1 MNINPQAASLV
12 NQEVQRAAVTKADLE
27 AAKAEQQRALEVEQM
42 LNRLEIHRITPDKEL
57 PKMEFLFRLFH
68 KPCFPRGEL
77 VALSGK
83 AKSGK
88 TFVSSILMAL
98 SYRSQVLSVER
109 IEPKRLHVLWYDTE
123 QSEESTQDILRNRII
138 PMVMGHTDKKG
149 HTETTETT
157 ESSEKESKTLMDM
170 MESFDIFNVRAEG
183 YDQRLVMLE
192 AAVHHYKPDLVILD
206 GIRDLVADINDGVV
220 AQDCIERL
228 MHLASDE
235 RCCIVCVLHQN
246 KSVEDRNLR
255 GWIGTELKNKA
266 FEVYECSKSSE
277 RIFTW
282 GQTDTRKYDI
292 LDTLKF
298 AVNDEGIP
306 YLCSE
311 EQLKEAM
318 FQAQKKAAGNRQND
332 GKALAPFNPK
342 YVLGKEGRKTIFDLP
357 ALFAA
362 CMEKGVAYYQD
373 ALQTKLSM
381 ESNIMTEHILGEQI
395 QKAVTDGIIL
405 QSVSPLNGK
414 KIFMLRAGSPS
425 TGSGTANEG
434 VQLQGAVGEPVEPQ
448 APIQQSLNFASDDE
462 TR

>member
-1 MNINPQAASLV
+1 MNINPKTASLA
-12 NQEVQRAAVTKADLE
+12 QQDVQHAAMTQADIEKARQ
-27 AAKAEQQRALEVEQM
+27 AEQHALEVDQM
-42 LNRLEIHRITPDKEL
+42 LSRLEKRRITPSKEL

-98 SYRSQVLSVER
+98 SFRSQVLSVER

-123 QSEESTQDILRNRII
+123 QSEESTQDILRSRII
-138 PMVMGHTDKKG
+138 PMTGIAEDQFPI
-149 HTETTETT
+149 
-157 ESSEKESKTLMDM
+157 DQ
-170 MESFDIFNVRAEG
+170 FDVFNVRPEG
-183 YDQRLVMLE
+183 YANRLPMLE
-192 AAVHHYKPDLVILD
+192 AAVHHYHPDLVVLD
-206 GIRDLVADINDGVV
+206 GIRDLVADINDGIV

-228 MHLASDE
+228 MHLASEE
-235 RCCIVCVLHQN
+235 RCCIVCILHQN

-282 GQTDTRKYDI
+282 SQTDTRKYDI

-298 AVNDEGIP
+298 AVDDDGIP

-318 FQAQKKAAGNRQND
+318 FNAQKKVVEQRQRE
-332 GKALAPFNPK
+332 GGPTKLAPFNPK
-342 YVLGKEGRKTIFDLP
+342 YVDGKDNHKTVFKIRE
-357 ALFAA
+357 LFTD
-362 CMEKGVAYYQD
+362 CMESGKQYYED
-373 ALQTKLSM
+373 ELLNCIGLAA
-381 ESNIMTEHILGEQI
+381 NI
-395 QKAVTDGIIL
+395 VTDKILAEQLARALREGIIL
-405 QSVSPLNGK
+405 QSVSALNGK
-414 KIFMLRAGSPS
+414 KIFILRQDQDPSP
-425 TGSGTANEG
+425 TQTE
-434 VQLQGAVGEPVEPQ
+434 
-448 APIQQSLNFASDDE
+448 INFDDNA
-462 TR
+462 RPF

>member
-1 MNINPQAASLV
+1 MNINPQTASLA
-12 NQEVQRAAVTKADLE
+12 QQDVQHAAMTQADIEKARQ
-27 AAKAEQQRALEVEQM
+27 AEQHALEVEQM
-42 LNRLEIHRITPDKEL
+42 LSRLEKRRITPSKEL

-98 SYRSQVLSVER
+98 SFRSQVLSVER

-123 QSEESTQDILRNRII
+123 QSEESTQDILRSRII
-138 PMVMGHTDKKG
+138 PMTGIAEDQFPI
-149 HTETTETT
+149 
-157 ESSEKESKTLMDM
+157 DQ
-170 MESFDIFNVRAEG
+170 FDVFNVRPEG
-183 YDQRLVMLE
+183 YANRLPMLE
-192 AAVHHYKPDLVILD
+192 AAVHHYHPDLVVLD
-206 GIRDLVADINDGVV
+206 GIRDLVADINDGIV

-228 MHLASDE
+228 MHLASEE
-235 RCCIVCVLHQN
+235 RCCIVCILHQN

-282 GQTDTRKYDI
+282 SQTDTRKYDI

-298 AVNDEGIP
+298 AVDDDGIP

-318 FQAQKKAAGNRQND
+318 FNAQKKVVEQRQRE
-332 GKALAPFNPK
+332 GGPTKLAPFNPK
-342 YVLGKEGRKTIFDLP
+342 YVDGKDNHKTVFKIRE
-357 ALFAA
+357 LFTD
-362 CMEKGVAYYQD
+362 CMESGKQYYED
-373 ALQTKLSM
+373 ELLNCIGLAA
-381 ESNIMTEHILGEQI
+381 NI
-395 QKAVTDGIIL
+395 VTDKILAEQLSRALREGIIL
-405 QSVSPLNGK
+405 QSVSALNGK
-414 KIFMLRAGSPS
+414 KIFILRQDQDPSP
-425 TGSGTANEG
+425 TQTE
-434 VQLQGAVGEPVEPQ
+434 
-448 APIQQSLNFASDDE
+448 INFDDNA
-462 TR
+462 RPF

>member
-1 MNINPQAASLV
+1 
-12 NQEVQRAAVTKADLE
+12 
-27 AAKAEQQRALEVEQM
+27 
-42 LNRLEIHRITPDKEL
+42 
-57 PKMEFLFRLFH
+57 
-68 KPCFPRGEL
+68 
-77 VALSGK
+77 
-83 AKSGK
+83 
-88 TFVSSILMAL
+88 
-98 SYRSQVLSVER
+98 
-109 IEPKRLHVLWYDTE
+109 
-123 QSEESTQDILRNRII
+123 
-138 PMVMGHTDKKG
+138 
-149 HTETTETT
+149 
-157 ESSEKESKTLMDM
+157 MDM
-170 MESFDIFNVRAEG
+170 MDSFDIFNVRAEG

-235 RCCIVCVLHQN
+235 RCCIVCILHQN
-246 KSVEDRNLR
+246 KSMEDRNLR

-318 FQAQKKAAGNRQND
+318 FQAQKKAAEDRQTG

-342 YVLGKEGRKTIFDLP
+342 YVLGKDGRKTIFDLP
-357 ALFAA
+357 SLFKAV
-362 CMEKGVAYYQD
+362 MDEGVEYYD
-373 ALQTKLSM
+373 DNLRSKISL
-381 ESNIMTEHILGEQI
+381 ESNIVTDHILAEQI
-395 QKAVTDGIIL
+395 QKAVTDGILL

-414 KIFMLRAGSPS
+414 RIYMLHK
-425 TGSGTANEG
+425 
-434 VQLQGAVGEPVEPQ
+434 Q
-448 APIQQSLNFASDDE
+448 APPVPTQQSLNFEGNDK
-462 TR
+462 

>member
-1 MNINPQAASLV
+1 MNVNPQAASLV
-12 NQEVQRAAVTKADLE
+12 SQEVQRAAMTQADIQ
-27 AAKAEQQRALEVEQM
+27 AAKEAQQRALEEEQM
-42 LNRLEIHRITPDKEL
+42 LSRLEAHRITPDKEL

-123 QSEESTQDILRNRII
+123 QSEESTQDILRSRII
-138 PMVMGHTDKKG
+138 PMTGIAEDQFP
-149 HTETTETT
+149 
-157 ESSEKESKTLMDM
+157 MDI
-170 MESFDIFNVRAEG
+170 FDIFNVRAEG
-183 YDQRLVMLE
+183 YDQRLPLLE
-192 AAVHHYKPDLVILD
+192 SAVRHYHPDLVILD
-206 GIRDLVADINDGVV
+206 GIRDLIADINDGVV
-220 AQDCIERL
+220 AQACLDRL

-235 RCCIVCVLHQN
+235 RCCIVCILHQN

-298 AVNDEGIP
+298 AVNDDGIP

-318 FQAQKKAAGNRQND
+318 FQAQKKAAEDRQS
-332 GKALAPFNPK
+332 GGRALAPFNPK

-357 ALFAA
+357 SLFKAV
-362 CMEKGVAYYQD
+362 MNEGVEYYD
-373 ALQTKLSM
+373 DNLRSKISL
-381 ESNIMTEHILGEQI
+381 ESNIVTDHILTEQI
-395 QKAVTDGIIL
+395 QRALSDGILL

-414 KIFMLRAGSPS
+414 RVYMLRDTRGLSPACRQTEINFES
-425 TGSGTANEG
+425 NE
-434 VQLQGAVGEPVEPQ
+434 
-448 APIQQSLNFASDDE
+448 
-462 TR
+462 

>member
-1 MNINPQAASLV
+1 MNINPQAASLA
-12 NQEVQRAAVTKADLE
+12 QKDVQQAAMTQADIE
-27 AAKAEQQRALEVEQM
+27 AARKSEQHALEVQQM
-42 LNRLEIHRITPDKEL
+42 LSRLEERRITPSKEL

-98 SYRSQVLSVER
+98 SFRSQVLSVER

-138 PMVMGHTDKKG
+138 PMTGIPEDQFP
-149 HTETTETT
+149 
-157 ESSEKESKTLMDM
+157 MDI
-170 MESFDIFNVRAEG
+170 FDIFNVRAEG
-183 YDQRLVMLE
+183 YDQRLPMLE
-192 AAVHHYKPDLVILD
+192 AAVRHYHPDLVILD

-220 AQDCIERL
+220 AQECLERL

-235 RCCIVCVLHQN
+235 RCCIVCILHQN

-298 AVNDEGIP
+298 AVNDDGIP

-318 FQAQKKAAGNRQND
+318 FQAQKKVMEDRQSG
-332 GKALAPFNPK
+332 GKALVPFNPK
-342 YVLGKEGRKTIFDLP
+342 YVLGKENRKTIFDLP
-357 ALFAA
+357 ALFKAV
-362 CMEKGVAYYQD
+362 MDVGVQYYED
-373 ALQTKLSM
+373 NLRSKVSL
-381 ESNIMTEHILGEQI
+381 ESNIMTDHILAEQI
-395 QKAVTDGIIL
+395 KKAVADGIIL
-405 QSVSPLNGK
+405 QSVSALNGK
-414 KIFMLRAGSPS
+414 KIYMLNAQPS
-425 TGSGTANEG
+425 
-434 VQLQGAVGEPVEPQ
+434 L
-448 APIQQSLNFASDDE
+448 F
-462 TR
+462 

>member
-1 MNINPQAASLV
+1 MKINVEAAALV
-12 NQEVQRAAVTKADLE
+12 NQEVQRAALTKADIE
-27 AAKAEQQRALEVEQM
+27 KAKEEQQRALILELM
-42 LNRLEIHRITPDKEL
+42 LKRLETCRITPDKEL
-57 PKMEFLFRLFH
+57 PKMEVLFHLFH

-98 SYRSQVLSVER
+98 SFRSQVLSVER
-109 IEPKRLHVLWYDTE
+109 VEPERLHVLWYDTE

-138 PMVMGHTDKKG
+138 PMTGFAEDQFP
-149 HTETTETT
+149 
-157 ESSEKESKTLMDM
+157 MDI
-170 MESFDIFNVRAEG
+170 FDIFNVRAEG
-183 YDQRLVMLE
+183 YDQRLPMLE
-192 AAVHHYKPDLVILD
+192 AAVHHFHPDLVILD
-206 GIRDLVADINDGVV
+206 GIRDLVADINDGIV

-228 MHLASDE
+228 MHLASEE
-235 RCCIVCVLHQN
+235 RCCIVCILHQN

-282 GQTDTRKYDI
+282 SQTDTRKYDI

-298 AVNDEGIP
+298 AVNEEGIP

-311 EQLKEAM
+311 EQLKEAL
-318 FQAQKKAAGNRQND
+318 FQAQKKAAGDRQSG
-332 GKALAPFNPK
+332 GKTLAPFNPS

-357 ALFAA
+357 ALFKA
-362 CMEKGVAYYQD
+362 CMNEGVEYSEGD
-373 ALQTKLSM
+373 LRTKLSM
-381 ESNIMTEHILGEQI
+381 ESNIVTDRILDEQI
-395 QKAVTDGIIL
+395 SHAITDGILL

-414 KIFMLRAGSPS
+414 RVYMLRTDS
-425 TGSGTANEG
+425 
-434 VQLQGAVGEPVEPQ
+434 GAVV
-448 APIQQSLNFASDDE
+448 QQSLNFDSNDE
-462 TR
+462 PF

>member
-1 MNINPQAASLV
+1 MDAKNHHINPQAASLV
-12 NQEVQRAAVTKADLE
+12 SQEVQRAALTQADIQ
-27 AAKAEQQRALEVEQM
+27 AAKEAQQRALELEQM
-42 LNRLEIHRITPDKEL
+42 LSRLETHRITPDKEL

-98 SYRSQVLSVER
+98 SYRSQVLSLER

-138 PMVMGHTDKKG
+138 PMTGIAEDQFP
-149 HTETTETT
+149 
-157 ESSEKESKTLMDM
+157 MD
-170 MESFDIFNVRAEG
+170 SFDIFNVRAEG
-183 YDQRLVMLE
+183 YDQRLPMLE
-192 AAVHHYKPDLVILD
+192 AAVRHYHPDLVVLD

-228 MHLASDE
+228 MHLASEE
-235 RCCIVCVLHQN
+235 RCCIVCILHQN

-298 AVNDEGIP
+298 AVNDDGIP

-318 FQAQKKAAGNRQND
+318 FQAQKKAAEDRQSG
-332 GKALAPFNPK
+332 GKTLAPFNPK

-357 ALFAA
+357 SLLKAI
-362 CMEKGVAYYQD
+362 MDEGVEYYD
-373 ALQTKLSM
+373 DDLRAKLSL
-381 ESNIMTEHILGEQI
+381 ESNIMTDHILAEQI
-395 QKAVTDGIIL
+395 QRALSDGIIL
-405 QSVSPLNGK
+405 ETRSALNGK
-414 KIFMLRAGSPS
+414 KIYMLRE
-425 TGSGTANEG
+425 TCRQTE
-434 VQLQGAVGEPVEPQ
+434 
-448 APIQQSLNFASDDE
+448 LNFE
-462 TR
+462 

>member
-1 MNINPQAASLV
+1 MMNINPQAASLV
-12 NQEVQRAAVTKADLE
+12 TQEVQRAAMTQADMAAARE
-27 AAKAEQQRALEVEQM
+27 AQQRALEEEQM
-42 LNRLEIHRITPDKEL
+42 LSRLEARRITPDKEL
-57 PKMEFLFRLFH
+57 PKMEFLFQLFH

-98 SYRSQVLSVER
+98 SFRSQVLSVER
-109 IEPKRLHVLWYDTE
+109 IEPKELHVLWYDTE

-138 PMVMGHTDKKG
+138 PMTGIA
-149 HTETTETT
+149 EEQFP
-157 ESSEKESKTLMDM
+157 MDR
-170 MESFDIFNVRAEG
+170 FDIFNVRGES
-183 YDQRLVMLE
+183 YDQRLPMLE
-192 AAVHHYKPDLVILD
+192 AAVRHYHPDLVILD
-206 GIRDLVADINDGVV
+206 GIRDLVADINDGII
-220 AQDCIERL
+220 AQSCLERL

-235 RCCIVCVLHQN
+235 RCCIVCILHQN

-298 AVNDEGIP
+298 AVNDDGIP

-318 FQAQKKAAGNRQND
+318 FQAQKKAAEDRQSAN
-332 GKALAPFNPK
+332 KTLAPFNPK
-342 YVLGKEGRKTIFDLP
+342 YVKGKEGRKTLFDLSS
-357 ALFAA
+357 LFKAV
-362 CMEKGVAYYQD
+362 MDEGVEYYD
-373 ALQTKLSM
+373 DNLRTKLSL
-381 ESNIMTEHILGEQI
+381 ESNIVTDHVLSEQI
-395 QKAVTDGIIL
+395 QRAIADGIIL
-405 QSVSPLNGK
+405 ESRSALNGK
-414 KIFMLRAGSPS
+414 KIYMLNAQPM
-425 TGSGTANEG
+425 
-434 VQLQGAVGEPVEPQ
+434 L
-448 APIQQSLNFASDDE
+448 F
-462 TR
+462 

>member
-1 MNINPQAASLV
+1 MSFGLVSEIIFSKKMINLEAASLV
-12 NQEVQRAAVTKADLE
+12 SQDVKRAAMTQADIEKAKE
-27 AAKAEQQRALEVEQM
+27 AQQRALEVEQM
-42 LNRLEIHRITPDKEL
+42 LSRLEGHRITPDKEL
-57 PKMEFLFRLFH
+57 PKMEFLFQLFH

-138 PMVMGHTDKKG
+138 PMTGMAEDQFP
-149 HTETTETT
+149 
-157 ESSEKESKTLMDM
+157 MD
-170 MESFDIFNVRAEG
+170 SFDIFNVRAEG
-183 YDQRLVMLE
+183 YDQRLPMLE
-192 AAVHHYKPDLVILD
+192 AAVRHYQPDLVILD
-206 GIRDLVADINDGVV
+206 GIRDLVADINDGIV

-228 MHLASDE
+228 MHLASEE
-235 RCCIVCVLHQN
+235 RCCIVCILHQN
-246 KSVEDRNLR
+246 KSAEDRNLR

-266 FEVYECSKSSE
+266 FEVYECSKTSE

-298 AVNDEGIP
+298 AVNDDGIP

-318 FQAQKKAAGNRQND
+318 FQAQKKAAEDRQTG
-332 GKALAPFNPK
+332 GKTLAPFNPK

-357 ALFAA
+357 SLFKAV
-362 CMEKGVAYYQD
+362 MDEGVEYD
-373 ALQTKLSM
+373 DDNLRSKLSM
-381 ESNIMTEHILGEQI
+381 ESNIVTEHILTEQI
-395 QKAVTDGIIL
+395 QQALADGILL
-405 QSVSPLNGK
+405 QSASPLNGK
-414 KIFMLRAGSPS
+414 KIYMLNAQPR
-425 TGSGTANEG
+425 
-434 VQLQGAVGEPVEPQ
+434 L
-448 APIQQSLNFASDDE
+448 F
-462 TR
+462 